1 MLAMDPKH
9 LFADERLGC
18 RCVYC
23 GGAPNTR
30 DHVPSKVLLDDP
42 LPDNLPVVQACNR
55 CNNAFSSD
63 EVYFACFLEC
73 VLTGATCPADCRR
86 ENIKRKLSEKPLL
99 ASRVLSSAQNMNG
112 GLVWTPEVD
121 RVRNVVLKLA
131 YGHAAYELSAP
142 QLDEPETIEFVPL
155 SLVSPEQRDDFET
168 AGDGGL
174 QGWPEIGSRAF
185 FRACGA
191 PPFHDQHGPWIVVQP
206 GRYRYSV
213 DEDGGV
219 TVRMVV
225 AEYLACRVVW
235 S

>member
-1 MLAMDPKH
+1 MDPKH

-18 RCVYC
+18 GCVYC

-42 LPDNLPVVQACNR
+42 LPANLPVVHACNK
-55 CNNAFSSD
+55 CNNAFSAD
-63 EVYFACFLEC
+63 EEYLACFLEC
-73 VLTGATCPADCRR
+73 VLSGANSPADCRR

-99 ASRVLSSAQNMNG
+99 ASRLLSSAQNMDG

-121 RVRNVVLKLA
+121 RVRSIALKLA
-131 YGHAAYELSAP
+131 RGHAAYELGVP

-155 SLVSPEQRDDFET
+155 ALLSPEPRVDFET
-168 AGDGGL
+168 AGAGGL
-174 QGWPEIGSRAF
+174 RGWPEIGSRAF

-191 PPFHDQHGPWIVVQP
+191 PPFHDQRDPWIIVQP

-213 DEDGGV
+213 DQDGGV
-219 TVRMVV
+219 TVRIAI